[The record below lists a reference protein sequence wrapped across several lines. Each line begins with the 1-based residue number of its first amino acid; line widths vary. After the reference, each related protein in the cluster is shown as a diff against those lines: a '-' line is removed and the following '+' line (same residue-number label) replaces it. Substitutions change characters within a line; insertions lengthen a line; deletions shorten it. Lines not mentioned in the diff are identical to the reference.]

1 MLLSRPLTCLR
12 NILKFSGVIFLISA
26 MLPTPAMSIVKGSE
40 SPELA
45 KYAVMVLDDHG
56 EMCSATI
63 LSQTVLLTAAHCV
76 AHASDWRVH
85 WRDTDGKPIL
95 IKPELVTVHPLYDP
109 SAIAKR
115 RKSIDLALI
124 KLSDP
129 LPDRFFPVEVSD
141 LSGLTA
147 GEMVTVAG
155 FGFSQEKNRKTLGKI
170 RSVDLNVV
178 QPYGESKFI
187 LWLRDAFSGGAGGCQ
202 GDSGGP
208 ILYKNKLIA
217 VVSWSSGEGR
227 SNCGY
232 YTQGV
237 ILLPELDWIN
247 RFIQNS
253 N

>member
-1 MLLSRPLTCLR
+1 VCRRSLLKVS
-12 NILKFSGVIFLISA
+12 KFIVFIVA
-26 MLPTPAMSIVKGSE
+26 MLSTPAVAIVKGTE
-40 SPELA
+40 SPDLA
-45 KYAVMVLDDHG
+45 KYSVMVLDDRG

-85 WRDTDGKPIL
+85 WRDMDGKPIL
-95 IKPELVTVHPLYDP
+95 IKPKLVAVHPLYDP
-109 SAIAKR
+109 SAISKR

-124 KLSDP
+124 KLSEP
-129 LPDRFFPVEVSD
+129 LPDRFVAIEVSD
-141 LSGLTA
+141 LSVLPA